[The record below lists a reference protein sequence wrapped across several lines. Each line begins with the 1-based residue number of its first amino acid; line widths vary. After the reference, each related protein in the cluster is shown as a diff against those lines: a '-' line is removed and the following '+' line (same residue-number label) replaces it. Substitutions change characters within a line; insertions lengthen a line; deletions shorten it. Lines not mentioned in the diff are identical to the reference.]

1 MTGTQKVNFEKRY
14 CPNCFQQF
22 EGLTLCPNDGTTLRG
37 SSNDPLIGKVFA
49 ERYEIESVLGLGGMS
64 IVYKAKHRLMN
75 RTVAIKMLH
84 GKLKE
89 DVTSL
94 ERFKLEAQ
102 AASSLSHQNIITVY
116 DFGVTDDGEPFFVM
130 DCLEGE
136 SLEDLIE
143 RKPNLPLERALPIF
157 KQICAGLDAAHKK
170 GIVHRDLKPAN
181 VVLIREQDGSELV
194 KIVDFG
200 IAKIL
205 PGAGIEQQQLTKTG
219 EIFGSPIYMSPEQ
232 CLGKELDTRSD
243 LYAFGCLMYDVL
255 AGGPPFRGESIL
267 ETMNMHVNEAPR
279 PIKELM
285 PDANVPPELEEI
297 IVKCM
302 AKNPAERFQTASE
315 IQDLLGAISANLLGK
330 SGRFTVNTGPTQKV
344 AKAPEL
350 KLSAPYVVL
359 GIGFAILLGAFGF
372 TALWPGPSEDRGTI
386 LDKSLWQ
393 VTLSQAESALNS
405 KDYTG
410 ADAKLA
416 WCEAKARTFGDAKHR
431 LEATLKLKSDL
442 YNVWEGHAEDLE
454 KVNKE
459 MIEIG
464 LERLRAE
471 TDSKMKVLAGFDAT
485 SKSEVA
491 QTSAKLRAEAQVP
504 SIVLTSAKLHGAGLY
519 SEEDK
524 LLSKS
529 LELERKMLGNDSVQV
544 IQLEAR
550 LADCLV
556 AEKKYGDARPLLTHV
571 REIRKKD
578 KDSKPLEYVVAL
590 NKLGQFDLDQNDFEN
605 AKPELAESLAE
616 ARKLSGTDK
625 SANYMGAL
633 LSAVRSNADLY
644 RQTKQQDK
652 AEKLLEEARAL
663 EKQGAHI

>member
-285 PDANVPPELEEI
+285 P
-297 IVKCM
+297 
-302 AKNPAERFQTASE
+302 
-315 IQDLLGAISANLLGK
+315 
-330 SGRFTVNTGPTQKV
+330 
-344 AKAPEL
+344 
-350 KLSAPYVVL
+350 
-359 GIGFAILLGAFGF
+359 
-372 TALWPGPSEDRGTI
+372 
-386 LDKSLWQ
+386 
-393 VTLSQAESALNS
+393 
-405 KDYTG
+405 
-410 ADAKLA
+410 
-416 WCEAKARTFGDAKHR
+416 
-431 LEATLKLKSDL
+431 
-442 YNVWEGHAEDLE
+442 
-454 KVNKE
+454 
-459 MIEIG
+459 
-464 LERLRAE
+464 
-471 TDSKMKVLAGFDAT
+471 
-485 SKSEVA
+485 
-491 QTSAKLRAEAQVP
+491 
-504 SIVLTSAKLHGAGLY
+504 
-519 SEEDK
+519 
-524 LLSKS
+524 
-529 LELERKMLGNDSVQV
+529 
-544 IQLEAR
+544 
-550 LADCLV
+550 
-556 AEKKYGDARPLLTHV
+556 
-571 REIRKKD
+571 
-578 KDSKPLEYVVAL
+578 
-590 NKLGQFDLDQNDFEN
+590 
-605 AKPELAESLAE
+605 
-616 ARKLSGTDK
+616 
-625 SANYMGAL
+625 
-633 LSAVRSNADLY
+633 
-644 RQTKQQDK
+644 
-652 AEKLLEEARAL
+652 
-663 EKQGAHI
+663 